1 MRGCIYDVYRVLI
14 VGFQDQVILDV
25 QIGTD
30 LAVCGSFVREEISAF
45 DEKRR
50 RCRKFLFE
58 CVYIADTPCQPPNTG
73 RLSATRFQAAVYIAC
88 KVQDKG
94 CTVVGAESGISRSV
108 LTHDLEAASIFLLRD
123 VRANPLQGKAP
134 TAYDRNNRNEDELD
148 WFESFPAVHC
158 VQL

>member
-45 DEKRR
+45 DEERR

-73 RLSATRFQAAVYIAC
+73 RLSATRLQAAVYIAR
-88 KVQDKG
+88 KMEDKG
-94 CTVVGAESGISRSV
+94 CTIVGSEPGISRSV
-108 LTHDLEAASIFLLRD
+108 LTHDLEAASIFLLKNTGANAPLGQAPAAYGRD
-123 VRANPLQGKAP
+123 
-134 TAYDRNNRNEDELD
+134 NRDQDELD
-148 WFESFPAVHC
+148 
-158 VQL
+158 